1 MRIVKIV
8 KRYNKLK
15 NEAKL
20 KAFLKTYIKDADR
33 NNTKRSKPG
42 SSSK

>member
-1 MRIVKIV
+1 MQTVKIV
-8 KRYNKLK
+8 KRYNKIK

-20 KAFLKTYIKDADR
+20 KAFLKTYTKDADR
-33 NNTKRSKPG
+33 NNIKRSKPG